1 MIDLGPASAQGI
13 AGEHFGICPGLH
25 CGTGAFQ
32 ETSMLAEPNFATLSR
47 RGFLGAAAAAAGTV
61 LLPGRGWARQP
72 AAGTTWFEWKKLT
85 QNVYVAAGEGGNS
98 IAIVGKG
105 ELILVDSKNPG
116 FGATLRRE
124 AEALGLGPVRTLINT
139 HHHADHVGGNSAFTK
154 DCVVLAHANAKP
166 RFAAQEKRLV
176 DGGRNSIGQ
185 VAKNPKSGKEAVIKD
200 LEAYVASAPK
210 ASDFEPT
217 KTIAASETLT
227 IAGVKIELTHVG
239 NGHTDNDL
247 IVYLPDENVLH
258 GGDLLFHKVW
268 PFVDRP
274 GGFSSEGW
282 AKSAEKII
290 EIAGEKGIVV
300 PGHGAVGDREIAQ
313 KQRQFWI
320 AMRIKAQ
327 SAVKAGETREQFIKR
342 PWDEYKDYGAAD
354 WIKPI
359 TLGGVYDE
367 AAGVPTA

>member
-1 MIDLGPASAQGI
+1 MI
-13 AGEHFGICPGLH
+13 
-25 CGTGAFQ
+25 
-32 ETSMLAEPNFATLSR
+32 AEPSIATLSR
-47 RGFLGAAAAAAGTV
+47 RGFLGAAVAAAAGTV
-61 LLPGRGWARQP
+61 LLPQRGWSRQP
-72 AAGTTWFEWKKLT
+72 AQGTTWFEWKKLT
-85 QNVYVAAGEGGNS
+85 KNVYLASGEGGNS
-98 IAIVGKG
+98 IAIVGNG
-105 ELILVDSKNPG
+105 ELIVVDSKNPG

-124 AEALGLGPVRTLINT
+124 AESLGFGPVRTLINT

-154 DCVVLAHANAKP
+154 DCFVIAHANAKP
-166 RFAAQEKRLV
+166 RFAPQEKRLV
-176 DGGRNSIGQ
+176 DGGRNAIGQ
-185 VAKNPKSGKEAVIKD
+185 VAKNAKSGKDAVLKD
-200 LEAYVASAPK
+200 LEAYVASTPK

-217 KTIAASETLT
+217 KTVAGSETLT
-227 IAGVKIELTHVG
+227 IAGVKIELTYVG

-247 IVYLPDENVLH
+247 IVFLPDENVLH
-258 GGDLLFHKVW
+258 GGDLLFHSVW

-290 EIAGEKGIVV
+290 DIAGEKGIVV

-320 AMRIKAQ
+320 AMRTKAQ
-327 SAVKAGETREQFIKR
+327 SAVKAGETREQFMKR
-342 PWDEYKDYGAAD
+342 PWDEYKDYAAAD

-367 AAGVPTA
+367 AAGAPIS